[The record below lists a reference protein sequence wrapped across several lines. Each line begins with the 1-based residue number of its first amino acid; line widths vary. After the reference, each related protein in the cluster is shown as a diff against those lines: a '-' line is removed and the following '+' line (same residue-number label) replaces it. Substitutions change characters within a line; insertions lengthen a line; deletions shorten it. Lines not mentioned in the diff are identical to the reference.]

1 MGSLVRVQFRTYL
14 NVSNFNRYFKLYLK
28 CILKNKNYSFV
39 ENASQQSFKNEN
51 ILLDSKHL
59 YYMVLH
65 LKFSSLMYSAQ
76 LTDIFSY
83 EVPRGQFTK
92 PLGDS
97 HSFKYAT
104 ASKGVTSI
112 VVYNFHILNT
122 QERLYIFLS
131 GNSTTPSS
139 SNLINN
145 SSRVTSVTELFF
157 AANWLEREL
166 SELSGIVVKDKKDLR
181 NLMLQ
186 YGDSSAPF
194 QKSFPSIGLKEMF
207 YNPIKDTIIQNP
219 VSLQL

>member
-1 MGSLVRVQFRTYL
+1 MH
-14 NVSNFNRYFKLYLK
+14 VSNFNRYFKLYLK

-39 ENASQQSFKNEN
+39 ENVSQQSFKNEN
-51 ILLDSKHL
+51 ILLDAKHL
-59 YYMVLH
+59 YYTVLH
-65 LKFSSLMYSAQ
+65 LKFSSLMYSSQ

-92 PLGDS
+92 PLNNAVDYQANS
-97 HSFKYAT
+97 KYSLP
-104 ASKGVTSI
+104 SKGISSI

-131 GNSTTPSS
+131 SDSSTPSGT
-139 SNLINN
+139 NLI
-145 SSRVTSVTELFF
+145 SKSTRVTSITELFF

-166 SELSGIVVKDKKDLR
+166 SELSGVAIKDKKDLR

-207 YNPIKDTIIQNP
+207 YNPIKDTIVQNP
-219 VSLQL
+219 ISLQL